1 MYLNA
6 CLTISTLELF
16 NNSIK
21 SSCNLINV
29 DPKVSDSDVND
40 VIAVL
45 GVSANDKNCCED
57 SNNSFKAT
65 RATIRTDH
73 ESLRRQ

>member
-1 MYLNA
+1 MN
-6 CLTISTLELF
+6 E
-16 NNSIK
+16 
-21 SSCNLINV
+21 
-29 DPKVSDSDVND
+29 

-73 ESLRRQ
+73 ESLRRQWRNDGLPGNIKYGQYVKIICGSTN